1 MEEGWVRD
9 VSQFIAAL
17 DGEINVDARP
27 GGGLIVRARFPAR
40 IAASRAPAGAS
51 EPTEAPV

>member
-1 MEEGWVRD
+1 MWI

-40 IAASRAPAGAS
+40 IAAGRGAAPTS
-51 EPTEAPV
+51 ETTEAAV